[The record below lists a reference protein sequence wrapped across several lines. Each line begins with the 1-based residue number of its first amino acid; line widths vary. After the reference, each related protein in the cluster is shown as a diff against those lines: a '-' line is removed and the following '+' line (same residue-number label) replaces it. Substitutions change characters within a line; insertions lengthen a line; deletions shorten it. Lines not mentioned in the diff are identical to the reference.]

1 MSMQAPSSPLIIAIP
16 SKGRLQENTN
26 AFFARAGLSVARPGG
41 ARNYRG
47 HLKGIDNVEIAFL
60 SASEIA
66 KELKAGSVH
75 LGVTGEDLIREH
87 LPDPESYV
95 DLLLT
100 LGFGH
105 ANVVIAVP
113 KAWIDVRSM
122 EDLGDVAMDM
132 PLRYGHRL
140 RVATKYLNLTRAF
153 FASHGIID
161 YKIVESLGATEG
173 APAAGSADIIVD
185 ITSTGSTLEANNLK
199 ILEDGVMLR
208 SEANLVASLTADWSD
223 EAKTALGEILDRI
236 QAEEAG
242 RSRREVAAGHEKA
255 DTVSRQICEEF
266 GFAGVSAPYGH
277 NAAGVVRLHAPE
289 ASVYAI
295 ARRLRELGASSVS
308 VSHLDYVFEAAN
320 PLFDHMLARLD
331 KARN

>member
-1 MSMQAPSSPLIIAIP
+1 MSKTPLIIAIP

-26 AFFARAGLSVARPGG
+26 AFFARAGLDVARPGG

-87 LPDPESYV
+87 LATPESYV
-95 DLLLT
+95 DLLIK

-113 KAWIDVRSM
+113 KAWIDVRNM

-132 PLRYGHRL
+132 PARYGHRL
-140 RVATKYLNLTRAF
+140 RVATKYINLTRAF

-208 SEANLVASLTADWSD
+208 SEANLVASLTADWSE
-223 EAKTALGEILDRI
+223 EARSALGEILDRI
-236 QAEEAG
+236 QAEEAA
-242 RSRREVAAGHEKA
+242 RTVREITAAHYDA
-255 DTVSRQICEEF
+255 ATISQQICDEF
-266 GFAGVSAPYGH
+266 KQVGVTAPYGH
-277 NAAGVVRLHAPE
+277 NDHILRLHAPQKK
-289 ASVYAI
+289 VYAI
-295 ARRLRELGASSVS
+295 ARRLRELGSISVS
-308 VSHLDYVFEAAN
+308 VGRLDYVFEASN
-320 PLFDHMLARLD
+320 PLFEHMLERLGQ
-331 KARN
+331 